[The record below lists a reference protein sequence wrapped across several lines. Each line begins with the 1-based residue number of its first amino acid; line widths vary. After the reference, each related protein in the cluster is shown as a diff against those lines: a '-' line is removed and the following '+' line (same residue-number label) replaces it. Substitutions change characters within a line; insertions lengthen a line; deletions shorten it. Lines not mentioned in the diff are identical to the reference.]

1 MSKKRE
7 SDQITPSEN
16 ETDISM
22 ESKINTM
29 YLDRFIQATVVSPKL
44 IQMHMLLLRMSF
56 EM

>member
-29 YLDRFIQATVVSPKL
+29 YLDRFIQATAVSPKL
-44 IQMHMLLLRMSF
+44 IQMRMLLLRMSF